1 MKSKKETN
9 VAAEEVAEEAVN
21 HFQKLGV
28 KIVKSLIDLEK
39 AQVW

>member
-9 VAAEEVAEEAVN
+9 VAAEEEVAEEAVN

-39 AQVW
+39 AQV